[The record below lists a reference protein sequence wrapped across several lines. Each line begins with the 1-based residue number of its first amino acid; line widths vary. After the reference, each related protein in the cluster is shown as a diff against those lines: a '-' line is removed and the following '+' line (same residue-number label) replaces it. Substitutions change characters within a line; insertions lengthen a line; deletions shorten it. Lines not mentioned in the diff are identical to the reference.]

1 MAVRKPMV
9 QLQMKHYT
17 ALSLNVV
24 YTWQVKYVWMKPVIK
39 FVESNVY
46 RFLIQKELET
56 STWNLNPAALIC
68 LRVYY

>member
-1 MAVRKPMV
+1 
-9 QLQMKHYT
+9 
-17 ALSLNVV
+17 
-24 YTWQVKYVWMKPVIK
+24 MKPVIK